1 MKATILGLTS
11 TVLVLGLLVTLP
23 VEASEKDGS
32 ENRIYTKHFNETLF
46 DITENADFS
55 VEVLLDD
62 KEYDIGKDVIGIVIH
77 GKGDKDVAGAEL
89 TLKQKNVETGET
101 IPTEVTITDR
111 GNGLYIISGLD
122 LEKDDRW
129 ELSIEIKKDSRE
141 GSVGFIFPDSLK
153 KRYPKGRY
161 SP

>member
-1 MKATILGLTS
+1 MKAIILGLGGAA
-11 TVLVLGLLVTLP
+11 LVFGLLVSLP
-23 VEASEKDGS
+23 AKARGKDTPDK
-32 ENRIYTKHFNETLF
+32 RIYTKHFDETLF
-46 DITENADFS
+46 DITKNADFS

-62 KEYDIGKDVIGIVIH
+62 KEYDIGKDVVGIVVH

-89 TLKQKNVETGET
+89 DIALKDLETGET
-101 IPTEVTITDR
+101 IPADVTITDR

-122 LEKDDRW
+122 LERDGRR
-129 ELSIEIKKDSRE
+129 ELSITVKKDSVE
-141 GSVGFIFPDSLK
+141 DSVSFIFPDALK